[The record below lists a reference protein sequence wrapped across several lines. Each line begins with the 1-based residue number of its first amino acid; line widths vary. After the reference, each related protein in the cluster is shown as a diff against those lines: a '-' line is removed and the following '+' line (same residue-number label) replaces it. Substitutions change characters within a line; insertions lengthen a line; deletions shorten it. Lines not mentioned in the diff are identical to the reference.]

1 MAKNYVHY
9 LTPVGT
15 FVFPKLHEVDV
26 YTPKMGGK
34 TKRRYM
40 TNMEF
45 TPDVLAQV
53 KADIAALIK
62 KHGMDVGK
70 NANEP
75 FKKDKKTGRETL
87 VATSGEER
95 KPPIFDSRNQ
105 KLPEGTKVT
114 GGSKGRLDVT
124 VNPYDGFGGGVNLY
138 INGVQVIEKAEYSY
152 QPRFEETEGY
162 TREEAESEFPSS
174 DNVGAETA
182 KANDF

>member
-9 LTPVGT
+9 MTPVGV
-15 FVFPKLHEVDV
+15 FAFPKLHEIDV
-26 YTPKMGGK
+26 YKAPNGQVK
-34 TKRRYM
+34 KRYK

-45 TPDVLAQV
+45 TPEVLAQV

-62 KHGMDVGK
+62 KHDMDVGK
-70 NANEP
+70 NVNEP
-75 FKKDKKTGRETL
+75 FQKSKKDGRETL

-124 VNPYDGFGGGVNLY
+124 VNPYTGFGGGVNLY
-138 INGVQVIEKAEYSY
+138 INGVQLIEKAEYAY

-162 TREEAESEFPSS
+162 TREEAEGEFPAS
-174 DNVGAETA
+174 DNVGEETA